1 MLVRDKHD
9 LAHAEISAPT
19 LFDVKE
25 YLGTK
30 KGAEAPLKKNLFS
43 LESPTQAD
51 RCSSA
56 VSE

>member
-9 LAHAEISAPT
+9 IAHAEISAPT

-25 YLGTK
+25 YLGIK
-30 KGAEAPLKKNLFS
+30 KGAEAPLEKNLFS
-43 LESPTQAD
+43 LESPTQTN
-51 RCSSA
+51 RCRSA